1 MSGLA
6 RGWVV
11 VGWGV
16 GDAWP
21 LDFFFVFFRCHSVEL
36 ADASVQQ
43 FESRLVI
50 LDYILQL
57 NYTLL
62 QCVRVWS
69 L

>member
-1 MSGLA
+1 M
-6 RGWVV
+6 
-11 VGWGV
+11 